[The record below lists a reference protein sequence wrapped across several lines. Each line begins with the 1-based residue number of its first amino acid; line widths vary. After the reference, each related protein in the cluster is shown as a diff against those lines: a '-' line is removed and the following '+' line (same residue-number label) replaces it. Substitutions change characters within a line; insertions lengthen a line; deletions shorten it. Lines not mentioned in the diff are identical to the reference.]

1 MQINPTPVSPAK
13 LALDLAPG
21 EGYWKHEQAVLAA
34 FATEPGVRD
43 STVTCARCGAV
54 GRPGWAAIA
63 PLGSGTLPPLP
74 RGWSMHNSRPSGDPV
89 CVECFG
95 RALDNVFAIFRAAA

>member
-1 MQINPTPVSPAK
+1 MNAPVSPAK
-13 LALDLAPG
+13 AALNLAAG
-21 EGYWKHEQAVLAA
+21 EGYWKREQAVLAA
-34 FATEPGVRD
+34 LATETGVRD

-54 GRPGWAAIA
+54 GRPAWVAIT
-63 PLGSGTLPPLP
+63 PLGPCALPPLP